1 VMPHCNNPSKFS
13 FLCQYMGNSLDL
25 FWSFLNH
32 WMPLLVHFVKWTG
45 YMFQQTASYHFNIWN
60 KIISIAININL
71 GAQINCFH
79 KWFHEVGNWVVF
91 QSGLHP
97 QEGSIMSRNI
107 STKACRYCQIH
118 ETSVR
123 KLIYVVKFMIGMYGI
138 PHHCSYVH
146 IYVFKI
152 MMSSCGLGTCYL
164 ECRSATRLRFMV
176 WYSLQ
181 ERQRVVKISQ
191 ACSTQIRQSWWIHQ
205 AIRQQYVA
213 NAECC
218 TTMVSKLSQNL
229 ELWISVH
236 I

>member
-1 VMPHCNNPSKFS
+1 
-13 FLCQYMGNSLDL
+13 
-25 FWSFLNH
+25 
-32 WMPLLVHFVKWTG
+32 MPLLVHFVKWTG

-146 IYVFKI
+146 ISVIKI
-152 MMSSCGLGTCYL
+152 MMSSYGLGTCYL
-164 ECRSATRLRFMV
+164 EPGVTLSAGAHQDSGLWYDTACRKGKGWWKFHRPVVLKSGKAGEFTRLFD
-176 WYSLQ
+176 SN
-181 ERQRVVKISQ
+181 I
-191 ACSTQIRQSWWIHQ
+191 
-205 AIRQQYVA
+205 
-213 NAECC
+213 
-218 TTMVSKLSQNL
+218 
-229 ELWISVH
+229 
-236 I
+236 